1 MKTVIEVTVATKMT
15 RMMQAMQKKHQ
26 EIVKV

>member
-15 RMMQAMQKKHQ
+15 RMRHAMQKKHQ